1 MADHS
6 ATSSSISSSNSTG
19 PIVPAEVTSCKGTT
33 LKCQLSSGEQG
44 LIQGISFNRKLGR
57 NFRNGDRV
65 EVIVM
70 SQSPLQIALTK
81 DYVKPLLI
89 FDMHG
94 VLGER
99 EPFQKGKPRRFIRRP
114 HCEEFVKYCAER
126 YEIAV
131 WSCAMKKNID
141 LKIFNNIKLIFV
153 WTQDES
159 TNLYPY
165 MSIVSDHKVSIA

>member
-1 MADHS
+1 
-6 ATSSSISSSNSTG
+6 
-19 PIVPAEVTSCKGTT
+19 
-33 LKCQLSSGEQG
+33 
-44 LIQGISFNRKLGR
+44 
-57 NFRNGDRV
+57 
-65 EVIVM
+65 M